1 MIRLMIRLDARLR
14 CAFDM
19 LKGARS
25 VADIGCDH
33 GKLSAALLLDGG
45 CQRVI
50 AGDISP
56 DCLNKTREIIT
67 RYGLQDRAEVR
78 LGSGLTILTPGE
90 CDAAAILGMGG
101 ELMIELLEASPEVAS
116 SLNRLV
122 LQPMSGIE
130 ELRQW
135 LYESSY
141 HVIEDRLVA
150 IGHRWYQLLSVH
162 KGDIPGLSPRLLA
175 GGVSFL
181 RGSGQAPQTLLR
193 GAANEAPLA
202 APPGRGDSGGGPAL
216 PGSRT
221 TGTDHKGDKPMELA
235 KFCACMDQIAPRP
248 LALDFDNVG
257 LLVEPDHA
265 VIKKVLIALDCTT
278 VTAREAT
285 PPTPTW
291 TRRRAA

>member
-1 MIRLMIRLDARLR
+1 MIRLDARLR

-33 GKLSAALLLDGG
+33 GKLSAAMLLDGG
-45 CQRVI
+45 SDMVV

-56 DCLNKTREIIT
+56 ECLKKTRNIIE
-67 RYGLQDRAEVR
+67 RNGLQDRAEVR

-162 KGDIPGLSPRLLA
+162 KGDIPDPWPEGFPQDCWLLGYRSFADRDRLLRPYCEELLKKRRLQLRQAA
-175 GGVSFL
+175 G
-181 RGSGQAPQTLLR
+181 
-193 GAANEAPLA
+193 
-202 APPGRGDSGGGPAL
+202 
-216 PGSRT
+216 
-221 TGTDHKGDKPMELA
+221 
-235 KFCACMDQIAPRP
+235 
-248 LALDFDNVG
+248 
-257 LLVEPDHA
+257 
-265 VIKKVLIALDCTT
+265 
-278 VTAREAT
+278 TAGEDRLFREAGQLEQIIKEIHQ
-285 PPTPTW
+285 W
-291 TRRRAA
+291 N